1 MAETSKKLPVK
12 SGAGSSHD
20 RPEWVPLSDLRE
32 ETNYRLKTRRS
43 PDLGLGLDL
52 GLDLGLGP
60 DLPDRNGSYELNL
73 STTKRRK
80 SKDEPNRECFIREHR
95 SGSFQRP

>member
-12 SGAGSSHD
+12 SGAGSSHH

-32 ETNYRLKTRRS
+32 ETNYRLKTQRS
-43 PDLGLGLDL
+43 PDLG
-52 GLDLGLGP
+52 LGLGP
-60 DLPDRNGSYELNL
+60 DLPDRNASYELNL

-80 SKDEPNRECFIREHR
+80 TKDEPNRECFIREHR
-95 SGSFQRP
+95 SGFFQRP